1 MTNKLTKEKLDLL
14 IEQMLT
20 ERMIQINVTDPKNS
34 RKTKKELGS
43 DMSVAKLRNLMKHDN
58 DNDDLTTADLQKA
71 FDKGGEDKKDA
82 ENWYLKTN
90 HPQIT
95 GGSINRPF
103 SKNRPMGNL
112 KSYLTYKDAPPD
124 AEIAAANTKY
134 NVKKNSSIS
143 AFSSAIEKALND
155 RDLVS
160 ASAILFQFKIKHPAS
175 TGSGTEYEKAEKLLN
190 YIKNENPSKAEYEKA
205 LTAISVSLG
214 ANTLSPEEKPLT
226 KPNVQTQAASS
237 GKFSA
242 EIVSSFDKVFKL
254 GTAANSLPERV
265 ERIGEISRA
274 MMSGD
279 ANEVKNISFLQG
291 LTGNELKRATL
302 SCVMVLDYV
311 AAITKYFDHGS
322 GGYLFEAFCAL
333 ITGGKVVGKGMG
345 AGDFK
350 LQTPSGEI
358 FGSSKYYQKG
368 SVMSQSLKDWPKET
382 VTYIVAQKED
392 TSDPD
397 ELVNVGIHIGEVL
410 IENENIISY
419 KGNLKFYISG
429 TDLKIES
436 MGQPNA
442 VVKLAT
448 DKTTSF
454 QESLQQTMD
463 TTGGDLKKAF
473 NMFKEFLQ
481 LTAKTDELTKKYIDD
496 GETTTGNDALSAL
509 EEADLK
515 QTQLLNAIRGSG
527 QAEVG
532 KIGSDKR
539 ELGENKTK
547 SKKELDK
554 LIEGV
559 ILNKM
564 NKL

>member
-1 MTNKLTKEKLDLL
+1 MFFN
-14 IEQMLT
+14 
-20 ERMIQINVTDPKNS
+20 
-34 RKTKKELGS
+34 
-43 DMSVAKLRNLMKHDN
+43 
-58 DNDDLTTADLQKA
+58 
-71 FDKGGEDKKDA
+71 
-82 ENWYLKTN
+82 
-90 HPQIT
+90 
-95 GGSINRPF
+95 
-103 SKNRPMGNL
+103 
-112 KSYLTYKDAPPD
+112 
-124 AEIAAANTKY
+124 
-134 NVKKNSSIS
+134 
-143 AFSSAIEKALND
+143 
-155 RDLVS
+155 
-160 ASAILFQFKIKHPAS
+160 
-175 TGSGTEYEKAEKLLN
+175 
-190 YIKNENPSKAEYEKA
+190 
-205 LTAISVSLG
+205 SVS
-214 ANTLSPEEKPLT
+214 
-226 KPNVQTQAASS
+226 
-237 GKFSA
+237 
-242 EIVSSFDKVFKL
+242 
-254 GTAANSLPERV
+254 SL
-265 ERIGEISRA
+265 
-274 MMSGD
+274 
-279 ANEVKNISFLQG
+279 
-291 LTGNELKRATL
+291 
-302 SCVMVLDYV
+302 
-311 AAITKYFDHGS
+311 AICN
-322 GGYLFEAFCAL
+322 EAFCAL